1 MGFRSSVKSLRRSR
15 ERDVGARGFYRSW
28 ETQSSTPHGS
38 SFHRARRFASRML
51 HRYRQ
56 NSGRNKLSSP
66 APDPEK
72 QGPKEEIREK
82 SKKRKDRKD
91 ELVEA
96 IRTKKEN
103 AMKRV
108 ASLTKHVGR
117 LGPIKKYLT
126 LGNK

>member
-1 MGFRSSVKSLRRSR
+1 
-15 ERDVGARGFYRSW
+15 
-28 ETQSSTPHGS
+28 
-38 SFHRARRFASRML
+38 ML

-56 NSGRNKLSSP
+56 NSGRDKSSSP
-66 APDPEK
+66 APDPE
-72 QGPKEEIREK
+72 EIREK
-82 SKKRKDRKD
+82 LKKRKDRKD